1 MVGSQDGRYL
11 ISFLRR
17 VSDWAPGIPWLGCQP
32 LQRAPSGATS
42 GSCLAS
48 LTSLPSERKISGKY
62 RPARTIRRAGTGR
75 SWDKDQF
82 QAWTPLGLPIFERNL
97 VAAIGW
103 GKGETDPVWQ
113 FHPKFTNIPYI
124 YRNRQDLGLPRRKS
138 NLNSDTPPLG
148 WIATH
153 WIYVCLHRNFWGRR
167 WKVGFRL
174 EYAKRLGK

>member
-62 RPARTIRRAGTGR
+62 RPARTIRRAGTGEELRQGSVSGLDAPRFADLLKGSGCSHWLGERGDR
-75 SWDKDQF
+75 SSLAISSQIYQYPLYLQKSPRPGV
-82 QAWTPLGLPIFERNL
+82 TPQE
-97 VAAIGW
+97 
-103 GKGETDPVWQ
+103 KQ
-113 FHPKFTNIPYI
+113 
-124 YRNRQDLGLPRRKS
+124 
-138 NLNSDTPPLG
+138 
-148 WIATH
+148 
-153 WIYVCLHRNFWGRR
+153 
-167 WKVGFRL
+167 L
-174 EYAKRLGK
+174 EF